1 VRLADLLSPRR
12 VVVPLPAE
20 TWGEGIRVLLDAC
33 LADGRVRD
41 PAKLEAAVRDAWPED
56 TVSLGPR
63 AVLPHF
69 RTNAVDA
76 VVAALGVAPRPMK
89 GQGAEPGADQPAG
102 ARIMLLILAPP
113 REAAGY
119 LQAVAAF
126 ARALARPD
134 VVDGLHAARTPDE
147 VLALPGLHDVRL
159 EEELLV
165 GDVMTPAGI
174 ALDPGMA
181 IEAAAR
187 LLARRG
193 LDAAPVVGPDGVVI
207 GLLSSR
213 ELLRHFL
220 PAYVQL
226 VQTGEHRAGPRARA
240 GAGPGA
246 PAVVGTV
253 MARNVLC
260 VSEGQSLSDVAS
272 LLANK
277 DVPCLP
283 VVKDGVL
290 RGVLT
295 RAEIVRKLVGQTDVR
310 GER

>member
-1 VRLADLLSPRR
+1 M
-12 VVVPLPAE
+12 VPLAAT
-20 TWGEGIRVLLDAC
+20 TWAEGIRLLLDAC

-41 PAKLEAAVRDAWPED
+41 QAKLEAAVQHAWPED
-56 TVSLGPR
+56 TLSLGPH

-69 RTNAVDA
+69 RSDAVDG
-76 VVAALGVAPRPMK
+76 VVAALGVAPGPMT
-89 GQGAEPGADQPAG
+89 GHGTDAEAGAG
-102 ARIMLLILAPP
+102 ARIMLLIIAPP

-126 ARALARPD
+126 ARALARPE
-134 VVDGLHAARTPDE
+134 VVDGLHAASSSDD

-165 GDVMTPAGI
+165 GDVMATASL
-174 ALDPGMA
+174 ALAPEMPLV
-181 IEAAAR
+181 EAAR

-193 LDAAPVVGPDGVVI
+193 IDAAPVVGPGQEVI

-213 ELLRHFL
+213 ELLRHIL
-220 PAYVQL
+220 PAYVQR
-226 VQTGEHRAGPRARA
+226 VQTGEHQPVARRKSGTA
-240 GAGPGA
+240 SPGTLVRDA
-246 PAVVGTV
+246 MV
-253 MARNVLC
+253 RNVLC
-260 VSEGQSLSDVAS
+260 VSEDQSLSDVAT

-283 VVKDGVL
+283 VVRDGVL

-295 RAEIVRKLVGQTDVR
+295 RAEIVRKLIGQ
-310 GER
+310 

>member
-1 VRLADLLSPRR
+1 MRLADLLSPRR
-12 VVVPLPAE
+12 VLVPLPAE
-20 TWGEGIRVLLDAC
+20 TWAGGIRALLDAC

-41 PAKLEAAVRDAWPED
+41 PGQLEAAVRDAWPED

-69 RTNAVDA
+69 RTNAVDS
-76 VVAALGVAPRPMK
+76 VVAALGVAARPMK
-89 GQGAEPGADQPAG
+89 GQGAEAGADQADG

-113 REAAGY
+113 RDAAAY

-134 VVDGLHAARTPDE
+134 VVDRLHAARTPDE

-165 GDVMTPAGI
+165 GDVMAPAGI
-174 ALDPGMA
+174 ALDPDMA
-181 IEAAAR
+181 VEAAAR

-220 PAYVQL
+220 PAYVQR
-226 VQTGEHRAGPRARA
+226 VQTGEHRAEPRPRGGTGPS
-240 GAGPGA
+240 A
-246 PAVVGTV
+246 PALVGDV

-260 VSEGQSLSDVAS
+260 VSEDQSLSDVAS

-295 RAEIVRKLVGQTDVR
+295 RAEIVRKLVGQADVR

>member
-1 VRLADLLSPRR
+1 MRLADLLSPRR
-12 VVVPLPAE
+12 VVVPLPAD
-20 TWGEGIRVLLDAC
+20 TWGGGIRALLDAC

-41 PAKLEAAVRDAWPED
+41 PARLEAAVRDAWPED
-56 TVSLGPR
+56 TLSLGPR

-69 RTNAVDA
+69 RTNAVDS
-76 VVAALGVAPRPMK
+76 VVAALGVAPRPMR
-89 GQGAEPGADQPAG
+89 GQSAEAEADAGGG

-113 REAAGY
+113 REAAAY

-134 VVDGLHAARTPDE
+134 VVDGLHAARTPEE

-165 GDVMTPAGI
+165 GDVMAPADI
-174 ALDPGMA
+174 ALDPDMPV
-181 IEAAAR
+181 EAAAR
-187 LLARRG
+187 LLSRRG
-193 LDAAPVVGPDGVVI
+193 LDAAPVVGSDGVVI

-220 PAYVQL
+220 PAYVQRM
-226 VQTGEHRAGPRARA
+226 QTGEHRAAPRAKS
-240 GAGPGA
+240 GAGPSA
-246 PAVVGTV
+246 PALVGGV

-260 VSEGQSLSDVAS
+260 VSEDQSLSDVAS

-295 RAEIVRKLVGQTDVR
+295 RAEIVRKLVGQGEVR
-310 GER
+310 SEK

>member
-12 VVVPLPAE
+12 VVVPLPAD
-20 TWGEGIRVLLDAC
+20 TWGGGIRALLDAC

-56 TVSLGPR
+56 TLSLGPR

-69 RTNAVDA
+69 RTNAVDS

-89 GQGAEPGADQPAG
+89 GQSAEAEADAAGG
-102 ARIMLLILAPP
+102 ARIMLLVLAPP
-113 REAAGY
+113 REAAAY

-134 VVDGLHAARTPDE
+134 VVDGLHAARTPEE
-147 VLALPGLHDVRL
+147 VLALPGLYDVRL

-165 GDVMTPAGI
+165 GDVMAPAGV
-174 ALDPGMA
+174 ALDPAMPV
-181 IEAAAR
+181 EAAAR
-187 LLARRG
+187 LLSRRG

-220 PAYVQL
+220 PAYVQRM
-226 VQTGEHRAGPRARA
+226 QTGEHRAEPRAKG
-240 GAGPGA
+240 GAGPSA
-246 PAVVGTV
+246 PALVGAV

-260 VSEGQSLSDVAS
+260 VSEDQSLSDVAS

-295 RAEIVRKLVGQTDVR
+295 RAEIVRKLVGQAEVR
-310 GER
+310 DER

>member
-1 VRLADLLSPRR
+1 MKLADLLSRRR
-12 VVVPLPAE
+12 VVVPLAAD
-20 TWGEGIRVLLDAC
+20 TWTAGIRALLDAC
-33 LADGRVRD
+33 LADDRVRD
-41 PAKLEAAVRDAWPED
+41 PGKLEAAVRNAWPED
-56 TVSLGPR
+56 TLSLGRR

-69 RTNAVDA
+69 RTDAVDA
-76 VVAALGVAPRPMK
+76 VVVALGVAPRPMK
-89 GQGAEPGADQPAG
+89 GQGSEANEASEG

-113 REAAGY
+113 REAAAY

-126 ARALARPD
+126 ARALAQPD
-134 VVDGLHAARTPDE
+134 VVDGLHAARTPDD
-147 VLALPGLHDVRL
+147 VLSLPGLQDVRL

-165 GDVMTPAGI
+165 GDVMSPVSV
-174 ALDPGMA
+174 ALEPEQP

-213 ELLRHFL
+213 ELLRYFL
-220 PAYVQL
+220 PAYVQR
-226 VQTGEHRAGPRARA
+226 VQTGEHKAAIRAQAA
-240 GAGPGA
+240 
-246 PAVVGTV
+246 AVAASGQVGSV

-260 VSEGQSLSDVAS
+260 VSEDQSLSDVAS

-277 DVPCLP
+277 EVPCLP
-283 VVKDGVL
+283 VVRDGVL

-295 RAEIVRKLVGQTDVR
+295 RAEIVRKLVGQ
-310 GER
+310 

>member
-1 VRLADLLSPRR
+1 MKLADLLSRRR
-12 VVVPLPAE
+12 VVVPLAAD
-20 TWGEGIRVLLDAC
+20 TWEEGIRVLLDAC

-41 PAKLEAAVRDAWPED
+41 PDKLEAAVKNAWPED
-56 TVSLGPR
+56 TLSLGPH

-69 RTNAVDA
+69 RTDAVDA
-76 VVAALGVAPRPMK
+76 VVVALGVAATAMEGK
-89 GQGAEPGADQPAG
+89 GAEADGPVEG

-113 REAAGY
+113 REAAAY

-126 ARALARPD
+126 ARALAQPD

-147 VLALPGLHDVRL
+147 VLALPGLQGVRL

-165 GDVMTPAGI
+165 GDVMSPASV
-174 ALDPGMA
+174 AFEPELP

-207 GLLSSR
+207 GLLSNR
-213 ELLRHFL
+213 ELLRYFL
-220 PAYVQL
+220 PGYVQRM
-226 VQTGEHRAGPRARA
+226 QTGEHKPASRAL
-240 GAGPGA
+240 GAA
-246 PAVVGTV
+246 AAAAVGQVGSV

-260 VSEGQSLSDVAS
+260 VSEDQSLSDVAS

-277 DVPCLP
+277 DVACLP
-283 VVKDGVL
+283 VVRDGVL

-295 RAEIVRKLVGQTDVR
+295 RAEIVRKLVGQ
-310 GER
+310 

>member
-1 VRLADLLSPRR
+1 MRLADLLSPRR
-12 VVVPLPAE
+12 VVVPLPAD
-20 TWGEGIRVLLDAC
+20 TWGGGIRALLDAC

-41 PAKLEAAVRDAWPED
+41 PARLEAAVRDAWPED
-56 TVSLGPR
+56 TLSLGPR

-69 RTNAVDA
+69 RTNAVDS

-89 GQGAEPGADQPAG
+89 GQSAEADAGGG

-113 REAAGY
+113 REAAAY

-134 VVDGLHAARTPDE
+134 VVDGLHAARTPEE

-165 GDVMTPAGI
+165 GDVMAPADI
-174 ALDPGMA
+174 ALDPDMPV
-181 IEAAAR
+181 EAAAR
-187 LLARRG
+187 LLSRRG
-193 LDAAPVVGPDGVVI
+193 LDAAPVVGSDGVVI

-220 PAYVQL
+220 PAYVQRM
-226 VQTGEHRAGPRARA
+226 QTGEHRAAPRAKSGTR
-240 GAGPGA
+240 PSA
-246 PAVVGTV
+246 PALVGAV

-260 VSEGQSLSDVAS
+260 VSEDQSLSDVAS

-295 RAEIVRKLVGQTDVR
+295 RAEIVRKLVGQAEVR
-310 GER
+310 SEK

>member
-1 VRLADLLSPRR
+1 MNLADLLSRRR
-12 VVVPLPAE
+12 VVVPLAAD
-20 TWGEGIRVLLDAC
+20 TWEAGIRALLDAC

-41 PAKLEAAVRDAWPED
+41 PGKLEAAVKNAWPED
-56 TVSLGPR
+56 TLSLGPH

-69 RTNAVDA
+69 RTDAVDA
-76 VVAALGVAPRPMK
+76 VVVALGVAATAMEGK
-89 GQGAEPGADQPAG
+89 GAEADGPVEG

-113 REAAGY
+113 REAAAY

-126 ARALARPD
+126 ARALGQAD
-134 VVDGLHAARTPDE
+134 VVAGLHAARTPDE
-147 VLALPGLHDVRL
+147 VLALPGLQGVRL

-165 GDVMTPAGI
+165 GDVMSPASV
-174 ALDPGMA
+174 AFEPELP

-207 GLLSSR
+207 GLLSNR
-213 ELLRHFL
+213 ELLRYFL
-220 PAYVQL
+220 PGYVQRM
-226 VQTGEHRAGPRARA
+226 QTGERKAAGRALGAAAAA
-240 GAGPGA
+240 GQ
-246 PAVVGTV
+246 VGSV

-260 VSEGQSLSDVAS
+260 VSEDQSLSDVAS

-277 DVPCLP
+277 DVACLP
-283 VVKDGVL
+283 VVRDGVL

-295 RAEIVRKLVGQTDVR
+295 RAEIVRKLVGQ
-310 GER
+310 

>member
-12 VVVPLPAE
+12 VVVPLPAD
-20 TWGEGIRVLLDAC
+20 TWGGGIRALLNAC

-41 PAKLEAAVRDAWPED
+41 PARLEAAVRDAWPED
-56 TVSLGPR
+56 TLSLGPR

-69 RTNAVDA
+69 RTDAVDS

-89 GQGAEPGADQPAG
+89 GQGADGG

-113 REAAGY
+113 REAAAY

-165 GDVMTPAGI
+165 GDVMAPAGI
-174 ALDPGMA
+174 ALDPDMPV
-181 IEAAAR
+181 EAAAR
-187 LLARRG
+187 LLSRRG

-220 PAYVQL
+220 PAYVQRM
-226 VQTGEHRAGPRARA
+226 QTGEHRAEPRSKG
-240 GAGPGA
+240 GAGPSAPVLVGA
-246 PAVVGTV
+246 V

-260 VSEGQSLSDVAS
+260 VSEDQSLSDVAS

-295 RAEIVRKLVGQTDVR
+295 RAEIVRKLVGQAEVR
-310 GER
+310 GET

>member
-1 VRLADLLSPRR
+1 MRLADLLSPRR
-12 VVVPLPAE
+12 VVVPLPAD
-20 TWGEGIRVLLDAC
+20 TWGGGIRALLDAC

-41 PAKLEAAVRDAWPED
+41 PARLEAAVRDAWPED
-56 TVSLGPR
+56 TLSLGPR

-69 RTNAVDA
+69 RTNAVDS

-89 GQGAEPGADQPAG
+89 GQSAEADGG

-113 REAAGY
+113 REAAAY

-134 VVDGLHAARTPDE
+134 VVDGLHAARTPEE

-165 GDVMTPAGI
+165 GDVMAPAGI
-174 ALDPGMA
+174 ALDPDMPV
-181 IEAAAR
+181 EAAAR
-187 LLARRG
+187 LLSRRG

-220 PAYVQL
+220 PAYVQRM
-226 VQTGEHRAGPRARA
+226 QTGEHRAEPRSKG
-240 GAGPGA
+240 GAGPSA
-246 PAVVGTV
+246 PALVGAV

-260 VSEGQSLSDVAS
+260 VSEDQSLSDVAS

-295 RAEIVRKLVGQTDVR
+295 RAEIVRKLVGQAEVR
-310 GER
+310 GET

>member
-1 VRLADLLSPRR
+1 MRLADLLSPRR
-12 VVVPLPAE
+12 VVVPLPAD
-20 TWGEGIRVLLDAC
+20 TWGGGIRALLDAC

-41 PAKLEAAVRDAWPED
+41 PARLEAAVRDAWPED
-56 TVSLGPR
+56 TLSLGPR

-69 RTNAVDA
+69 RTSAVDS

-89 GQGAEPGADQPAG
+89 GQGAEAEADAGGG

-113 REAAGY
+113 REAAAY

-134 VVDGLHAARTPDE
+134 VVDGLHAARTPEE

-165 GDVMTPAGI
+165 GDVMAPADL
-174 ALDPGMA
+174 ALDPDMPV
-181 IEAAAR
+181 EAAAR
-187 LLARRG
+187 LLSRRG
-193 LDAAPVVGPDGVVI
+193 LDAAPVVGSDGVVI

-220 PAYVQL
+220 PAYVQRM
-226 VQTGEHRAGPRARA
+226 QTGEHRAAPRAKS
-240 GAGPGA
+240 GAGPSA
-246 PAVVGTV
+246 PALVGAV

-260 VSEGQSLSDVAS
+260 VSEDQSLSDVAS

-277 DVPCLP
+277 DVACLP

-295 RAEIVRKLVGQTDVR
+295 RAEIVRKLVGQAEVR

>member
-1 VRLADLLSPRR
+1 
-12 VVVPLPAE
+12 VVVPLPAD
-20 TWGEGIRVLLDAC
+20 TWGAGIRALLDAC

-41 PAKLEAAVRDAWPED
+41 PAKLEAAVRGAWPED
-56 TVSLGPR
+56 TLSLGPR

-76 VVAALGVAPRPMK
+76 LVAALGVAPRPMK
-89 GQGAEPGADQPAG
+89 GPAESEADADGG

-113 REAAGY
+113 RDAATY

-134 VVDGLHAARTPDE
+134 VVEGLHGARTAEE
-147 VLALPGLHDVRL
+147 VLALPGLRDVRL

-165 GDVMTPAGI
+165 GDVMAPAGV
-174 ALDPGMA
+174 ALDPDMA
-181 IEAAAR
+181 VEAAAR
-187 LLARRG
+187 VLSRRG

-220 PAYVQL
+220 PAYLQRT
-226 VQTGEHRAGPRARA
+226 QAAEHRAEPRQGA
-240 GAGPGA
+240 GARPAA
-246 PAVVGTV
+246 PALVGSV

-260 VSEGQSLSDVAS
+260 VSEDQSLSDVAS

-295 RAEIVRKLVGQTDVR
+295 RAEIVRKLVGQADVG
-310 GER
+310 GET

>member
-1 VRLADLLSPRR
+1 MKLADLLSRRR
-12 VVVPLPAE
+12 VVVPLAAD
-20 TWGEGIRVLLDAC
+20 TWEAGIRALLDAC

-41 PAKLEAAVRDAWPED
+41 PDKLEVAVKNAWPED
-56 TVSLGPR
+56 TLSLGPH

-69 RTNAVDA
+69 RTDAVDA
-76 VVAALGVAPRPMK
+76 VVVALGVAPTAMEGK
-89 GQGAEPGADQPAG
+89 DTDANGAVEG

-113 REAAGY
+113 REAAAY

-126 ARALARPD
+126 ARALAQPD
-134 VVDGLHAARTPDE
+134 VVDGLHAARTADD
-147 VLALPGLHDVRL
+147 VLALPGLQGVRL

-165 GDVMTPAGI
+165 GDVMSPASV
-174 ALDPGMA
+174 AFEPELP

-220 PAYVQL
+220 PAYVQRL
-226 VQTGEHRAGPRARA
+226 QTGEHKAASRAQAA
-240 GAGPGA
+240 A
-246 PAVVGTV
+246 AVGQVGSI

-260 VSEGQSLSDVAS
+260 VSEDQSLSDVAS

-277 DVPCLP
+277 DVACLP
-283 VVKDGVL
+283 VVRDGVL

-295 RAEIVRKLVGQTDVR
+295 RAEIVRKLVGQ
-310 GER
+310 

>member
-1 VRLADLLSPRR
+1 VL
-12 VVVPLPAE
+12 VPLAAD
-20 TWGEGIRVLLDAC
+20 TWDAGIRALLGAC
-33 LADGRVRD
+33 LADGQVRD
-41 PAKLEAAVRDAWPED
+41 AAKLAAAVRNAWPED
-56 TVSLGPR
+56 TLSLGPH

-69 RTNAVDA
+69 RTDAVDT
-76 VVAALGVAPRPMK
+76 VVAALGVAEKPMT
-89 GQGAEPGADQPAG
+89 GEGSG

-113 REAAGY
+113 REAAAY

-134 VVDGLHAARTPDE
+134 VVDGLHAARTPDD
-147 VLALPGLHDVRL
+147 VLALPGLEGVRL

-165 GDVMTPAGI
+165 GDVMSPVGL
-174 ALDPGMA
+174 ALEPEQP

-193 LDAAPVVGPDGVVI
+193 LDAAPVVAPDGVVI

-213 ELLRHFL
+213 ELLRYFL
-220 PAYVQL
+220 PAYVQR
-226 VQTGEHRAGPRARA
+226 VQTGEHKATGRPRAA
-240 GAGPGA
+240 AAAAASGQVASI
-246 PAVVGTV
+246 

-260 VSEGQSLSDVAS
+260 VSEDQSLSDVAT
-272 LLANK
+272 LLPNK
-277 DVPCLP
+277 EVPCLP

-295 RAEIVRKLVGQTDVR
+295 RAEIVRKLVGQEAR
-310 GER
+310 GDR

>member
-1 VRLADLLSPRR
+1 MRLADLLSPRR
-12 VVVPLPAE
+12 VVVPLPAD
-20 TWGEGIRVLLDAC
+20 TWGGGIRALLDAC

-41 PAKLEAAVRDAWPED
+41 PARLEAAVRDAWPED
-56 TVSLGPR
+56 TLSLGPR

-69 RTNAVDA
+69 RTSAVDS
-76 VVAALGVAPRPMK
+76 VVAALGVASRPMK
-89 GQGAEPGADQPAG
+89 GPSAEAEADGG

-113 REAAGY
+113 REAAAY

-134 VVDGLHAARTPDE
+134 VVDGLHAARTPEE

-165 GDVMTPAGI
+165 GDVMAPAGL
-174 ALDPGMA
+174 ALDPDMPV
-181 IEAAAR
+181 EAAAR
-187 LLARRG
+187 LLSRRG
-193 LDAAPVVGPDGVVI
+193 LDAAPVVAPDRVVI

-220 PAYVQL
+220 PAYVQRM
-226 VQTGEHRAGPRARA
+226 QTGEHRPEPRQRS
-240 GAGPGA
+240 GPGQG
-246 PAVVGTV
+246 PAATALVGAV
-253 MARNVLC
+253 MVRNVLC
-260 VSEGQSLSDVAS
+260 VSEDQSLSDVAS

-295 RAEIVRKLVGQTDVR
+295 RAEIVRKLVGQAYS
-310 GER
+310 

>member
-1 VRLADLLSPRR
+1 MRLADLLSPRR
-12 VVVPLPAE
+12 VVVPLPAD
-20 TWGEGIRVLLDAC
+20 TWGGGIRALLDAC

-41 PAKLEAAVRDAWPED
+41 PARLEAAVRDAWPED
-56 TVSLGPR
+56 TLSLGPR

-69 RTNAVDA
+69 RTSAVDS

-89 GQGAEPGADQPAG
+89 GQGAEADAGGG

-113 REAAGY
+113 REAAAY

-134 VVDGLHAARTPDE
+134 VVDGLHAARTPEE

-165 GDVMTPAGI
+165 GDVMAPADL
-174 ALDPGMA
+174 ALDPDMPV
-181 IEAAAR
+181 EAAAR
-187 LLARRG
+187 LLSRRG
-193 LDAAPVVGPDGVVI
+193 LDAAPVVGSDGVVI

-220 PAYVQL
+220 PAYVQRM
-226 VQTGEHRAGPRARA
+226 QTGEHRAAPRAKS
-240 GAGPGA
+240 GAGPSA
-246 PAVVGTV
+246 PALVGAV

-260 VSEGQSLSDVAS
+260 VSEDQSLSDVAS

-277 DVPCLP
+277 DVACLP

-295 RAEIVRKLVGQTDVR
+295 RAEIVRKLVGQAEVR

>member
-1 VRLADLLSPRR
+1 MRLADLLSRRR
-12 VVVPLPAE
+12 VLVPLAAD
-20 TWGEGIRVLLDAC
+20 TWDAGIRALLGAC
-33 LADGRVRD
+33 LADGQVRD
-41 PAKLEAAVRDAWPED
+41 AAKLEAAVRNAWPED
-56 TVSLGPR
+56 TLSLGPH

-69 RTNAVDA
+69 RTDAVDT
-76 VVAALGVAPRPMK
+76 VVAALGVAEKPMT
-89 GQGAEPGADQPAG
+89 GEGSG

-113 REAAGY
+113 REAAAY

-134 VVDGLHAARTPDE
+134 VVDGLHAARTPDD
-147 VLALPGLHDVRL
+147 VLALPGLEGVRL

-165 GDVMTPAGI
+165 GDVMSPVGL
-174 ALDPGMA
+174 ALEPEQP

-193 LDAAPVVGPDGVVI
+193 LDAAPVVAPDGVVI

-213 ELLRHFL
+213 ELLRYFL
-220 PAYVQL
+220 PAYVQR
-226 VQTGEHRAGPRARA
+226 VQTGEHKATGRPRAA
-240 GAGPGA
+240 AAAAASGQVASI
-246 PAVVGTV
+246 

-260 VSEGQSLSDVAS
+260 VSEDQSLSDVAT

-277 DVPCLP
+277 EVPCLP

-295 RAEIVRKLVGQTDVR
+295 RAEIVRKLVGQEAR
-310 GER
+310 GDR

>member
-1 VRLADLLSPRR
+1 MRLADLLSPRR
-12 VVVPLPAE
+12 VVVPLPAD
-20 TWGEGIRVLLDAC
+20 TWGGGIRALLDAC

-41 PAKLEAAVRDAWPED
+41 PARLEAAVRDAWPED
-56 TVSLGPR
+56 TLSLGPR

-69 RTNAVDA
+69 RTSAVDS
-76 VVAALGVAPRPMK
+76 VVAALGVASRPMK
-89 GQGAEPGADQPAG
+89 GPSAEAEADGG

-113 REAAGY
+113 REAAAY

-134 VVDGLHAARTPDE
+134 VVDGLHAARTPEE

-165 GDVMTPAGI
+165 GDVMAPADI
-174 ALDPGMA
+174 ALDPDMPV
-181 IEAAAR
+181 EAAAR
-187 LLARRG
+187 LLSRRG
-193 LDAAPVVGPDGVVI
+193 LEAAPVVGSDGVVI

-220 PAYVQL
+220 PAYVQRM
-226 VQTGEHRAGPRARA
+226 QTGEHRAAPRAKGGGGPPA
-240 GAGPGA
+240 PSLVGA
-246 PAVVGTV
+246 V

-260 VSEGQSLSDVAS
+260 VSEDQSLSDVAS

-295 RAEIVRKLVGQTDVR
+295 RAEIVRKLVGQGEVR
-310 GER
+310 GEK

>member
-12 VVVPLPAE
+12 VLVPLAAA
-20 TWGEGIRVLLDAC
+20 TWADGIRLLLDAC

-41 PAKLEAAVRDAWPED
+41 EAKLEAAVRHAWPED
-56 TVSLGPR
+56 TLSLGPH

-69 RTNAVDA
+69 RTDAVDG
-76 VVAALGVAPRPMK
+76 VVAALGIAPRPMI
-89 GQGAEPGADQPAG
+89 GHGADAETAAG
-102 ARIMLLILAPP
+102 ARIMLLVIAPP
-113 REAAGY
+113 RDAAAY

-134 VVDGLHAARTPDE
+134 VVEALHAATNADA
-147 VLALPGLHDVRL
+147 VLGLPGLQDVRL

-165 GDVMTPAGI
+165 GDVMGTASVVLPPEMP
-174 ALDPGMA
+174 LD
-181 IEAAAR
+181 EAAR
-187 LLARRG
+187 LLVRQG
-193 LDAAPVVGPDGVVI
+193 VDAAPVVGPGSEVI

-213 ELLRHFL
+213 ELLRYVL
-220 PAYVQL
+220 PSYVQR
-226 VQTGEHRAGPRARA
+226 VQTGEQGRGPRRKE
-240 GAGPGA
+240 GA
-246 PAVVGTV
+246 PPGRVLVRDA

-260 VSEGQSLSDVAS
+260 VSEDQSLSDVAS

-283 VVKDGVL
+283 VVREGVL

-295 RAEIVRKLVGQTDVR
+295 RAEIVRKLIGQ
-310 GER
+310 